1 MTSPAVLMKA
11 WNLHPK
17 KQLGQNFL
25 ADANMAAAIV
35 NYIGLSADDVVLEIG
50 AGLGSLTLPL
60 ARQALKVMAVE
71 KDHRLVELLN
81 TELVA
86 AGLDNVSLLEKDI
99 LKLDIPALAKA
110 QNSDLT
116 VVGNVPYNISSQ
128 IMVQLLKARACIKKS
143 VLMFQKELARRISAP
158 PGSKAYGRISVMV
171 QYCAK
176 VTVLTEV
183 KAVLFFPKPN
193 IDSLV
198 LNIDFNPD
206 AGKQVRDEAFL
217 FDVIKAAFS
226 KRRKTLRN
234 ALAGFIPGF
243 DAQLSAKAL
252 KEAGIDPV
260 RRAETLSVDEFVH
273 LSNHIH
279 TSYRG

>member
-11 WNLHPK
+11 WKLYPK

-35 NYIGLSADDVVLEIG
+35 GYIGLSDDDVVLEIG

-60 ARQALKVMAVE
+60 ARQALKVIAVE

-86 AGLDNVSLLEKDI
+86 AGLDNVGLLEQDI
-99 LKLDIPALAKA
+99 LKLDIPALAKTE
-110 QNSDLT
+110 NIDLT

-128 IMVQLLKARACIKKS
+128 ILIQLMTARACIKKS
-143 VLMFQKELARRISAP
+143 ILMFQKELAQRITAP
-158 PGSKAYGRISVMV
+158 PGSKTYGRVSVMV
-171 QYCAK
+171 QYCAQVK
-176 VTVLTEV
+176 VLTEV
-183 KAVLFFPKPN
+183 KAGLFFPKPN

-198 LNIDFNPD
+198 LEIDFDAD
-206 AGKQVRDEAFL
+206 AGKQVKDEAFF

-234 ALAGFIPGF
+234 SLTGFIPGF
-243 DAQLSAKAL
+243 DGNLSAKAL
-252 KEAGIDPV
+252 EEAGLDPV
-260 RRAETLSVDEFVH
+260 RRAETLTVEEFVR

-279 TSYRG
+279 STYR

>member
-11 WNLHPK
+11 WKLYPK

-35 NYIGLSADDVVLEIG
+35 GYIGLSDDDVVLEIG

-60 ARQALKVMAVE
+60 ARQALKVIAVE

-86 AGLDNVSLLEKDI
+86 AGLDNVGLLEQDI
-99 LKLDIPALAKA
+99 LKLDIPAFAKTE
-110 QNSDLT
+110 NVDLT

-128 IMVQLLKARACIKKS
+128 ILIQLMTARACIKKS
-143 VLMFQKELARRISAP
+143 ILMFQKELAQRITAP
-158 PGSKAYGRISVMV
+158 PGSKTYGRVSVMV
-171 QYCAK
+171 QYCAQVK
-176 VTVLTEV
+176 VLTEV
-183 KAVLFFPKPN
+183 KAGLFFPKPN

-198 LNIDFNPD
+198 LEIDFNAD
-206 AGKQVRDEAFL
+206 AGKQVKDEAFF

-234 ALAGFIPGF
+234 SLTGFIPEF
-243 DAQLSAKAL
+243 DGKVSTKAL
-252 KEAGIDPV
+252 EEVGIDPV
-260 RRAETLSVDEFVH
+260 RRAETLTVEEFIR
-273 LSNHIH
+273 LSNHIFDA
-279 TSYRG
+279 YL

>member
-11 WNLHPK
+11 WKLYPK

-35 NYIGLSADDVVLEIG
+35 GYIGLSDDDVVLEIG

-60 ARQALKVMAVE
+60 ARQALKVIAVE

-86 AGLDNVSLLEKDI
+86 AGLDNVGLLEQDI
-99 LKLDIPALAKA
+99 LKLDIPALAKTE
-110 QNSDLT
+110 NVDLT

-128 IMVQLLKARACIKKS
+128 ILIQLMTARACIKKS
-143 VLMFQKELARRISAP
+143 ILMFQKELAQRITAP
-158 PGSKAYGRISVMV
+158 PGSKTYGRVSVMV
-171 QYCAK
+171 QYCAQVK
-176 VTVLTEV
+176 VLTEV
-183 KAVLFFPKPN
+183 KAGLFFPKPN

-198 LNIDFNPD
+198 LEIDFDAD
-206 AGKQVRDEAFL
+206 AGKQVKDEAFF

-234 ALAGFIPGF
+234 SLTGFIPGF
-243 DAQLSAKAL
+243 DGNLSAKAL
-252 KEAGIDPV
+252 EEAGLDPV
-260 RRAETLSVDEFVH
+260 RRAETLTVEEFVR

-279 TSYRG
+279 STYR

>member
-11 WNLHPK
+11 WKLYPK

-25 ADANMAAAIV
+25 ADANMAEAIAGYAGV
-35 NYIGLSADDVVLEIG
+35 SADDVVLEIG

-60 ARQALKVMAVE
+60 AQQALKVIAIE

-81 TELVA
+81 TELMA
-86 AGLDNVSLLEKDI
+86 AGLDNVILLQKDI
-99 LKLDIPALAKA
+99 LKLDIPAISQAEDK
-110 QNSDLT
+110 DLV

-128 IMVQLLKARACIKKS
+128 IMVQILKARACIKKS
-143 VLMFQKELARRISAP
+143 ILMFQKELALRITAP
-158 PGSKAYGRISVMV
+158 PGSKAYGRLSVMM

-176 VTVLTEV
+176 VRVLTEV
-183 KAVLFFPKPN
+183 KAKLFFPKPK

-198 LNIDFNPD
+198 IGIDFDPE
-206 AGKQVRDEAFL
+206 AGRQVRDEAFF

-234 ALAGFIPGF
+234 SLAGFMPGF
-243 DAQLSAKAL
+243 DANATAKAL
-252 KEAGIDPV
+252 QGAHIDPV
-260 RRAETLSVDEFVH
+260 RRAETLGVDEFVR

-279 TSYRG
+279 DTYR

>member
-11 WNLHPK
+11 WKLYPK

-35 NYIGLSADDVVLEIG
+35 GYIGLSDDDVVLEIG

-60 ARQALKVMAVE
+60 ARQALKVIAVE

-86 AGLDNVSLLEKDI
+86 AGLDNVGLLEQDI
-99 LKLDIPALAKA
+99 LKLDIPALAKTENA
-110 QNSDLT
+110 GLT

-128 IMVQLLKARACIKKS
+128 ILIQLMTARACIKKS
-143 VLMFQKELARRISAP
+143 ILMFQKELAQRITAP
-158 PGSKAYGRISVMV
+158 PGSKTYGRVSVMV
-171 QYCAK
+171 QYCAQVK
-176 VTVLTEV
+176 VLTEV
-183 KAVLFFPKPN
+183 KAGLFFPKPN

-198 LNIDFNPD
+198 LEIDFNAD
-206 AGKQVRDEAFL
+206 AGKQVKDEAFF

-234 ALAGFIPGF
+234 SLTGFIPGF
-243 DAQLSAKAL
+243 DGNLSAKAL
-252 KEAGIDPV
+252 EEAGLDPV
-260 RRAETLSVDEFVH
+260 RRAETLTVEEFVR

-279 TSYRG
+279 STYR

>member
-11 WNLHPK
+11 WKLYPK

-35 NYIGLSADDVVLEIG
+35 GYIGLSDDDVVLEIG

-60 ARQALKVMAVE
+60 ARQALKVIAVE

-86 AGLDNVSLLEKDI
+86 AGLDNVGLLEQDI
-99 LKLDIPALAKA
+99 LKLDIPAFAKTE
-110 QNSDLT
+110 NVDLT

-128 IMVQLLKARACIKKS
+128 ILIQLMTARACIKKS
-143 VLMFQKELARRISAP
+143 ILMFQKELAQRITAP
-158 PGSKAYGRISVMV
+158 PGSKTYGRVSVMV
-171 QYCAK
+171 QYCAQVK
-176 VTVLTEV
+176 VLTEV
-183 KAVLFFPKPN
+183 KAGLFFPKPN

-198 LNIDFNPD
+198 LEIDFNAD
-206 AGKQVRDEAFL
+206 AGKQVKDEAFF

-234 ALAGFIPGF
+234 SLTGFIPGF
-243 DAQLSAKAL
+243 DGNLSAKAL
-252 KEAGIDPV
+252 EEAGLDPV
-260 RRAETLSVDEFVH
+260 RRAETLTVEEFVR

-279 TSYRG
+279 STYR